1 MNRIKNIIIKYK
13 AYIICIIIIVL
24 SILSIIIQDIDRK
37 NALKVNNKEANQES
51 NKIAV
56 YISGAVK
63 TPGVYYL
70 DKNARVY
77 NLLDICG
84 GIAENADITKLNLA
98 QKLVDEDKIEVPVKI
113 EKNESDSDSEETTV
127 DDENISEE
135 NQLVNINTASETEL
149 TTLNGIG
156 EATAKKII
164 DYREKNGKFDTIEDI
179 MEVPGIGE
187 SKFNNIK
194 ESICVK

>member
-70 DKNARVY
+70 EKNARVY

-98 QKLVDEDKIEVPVKI
+98 QKLVDEDKIEIPVKI
-113 EKNESDSDSEETTV
+113 EKNESDSEDTTI
-127 DDENISEE
+127 DDVNISEE

-156 EATAKKII
+156 DATAKKII
-164 DYREKNGKFDTIEDI
+164 DYRDKNGKFDTIEDI

>member
-113 EKNESDSDSEETTV
+113 EKSENDSEDTTI
-127 DDENISEE
+127 DDVNISEE

-156 EATAKKII
+156 DATAKKII

>member
-70 DKNARVY
+70 EKNARVY
-77 NLLDICG
+77 NILDICG

-98 QKLVDEDKIEVPVKI
+98 QKLVDEDKIEIPVKI
-113 EKNESDSDSEETTV
+113 EKNESDSEDTTI
-127 DDENISEE
+127 DDVNISEE

-156 EATAKKII
+156 DATAKKII
-164 DYREKNGKFDTIEDI
+164 DYRDKNGKFDTIEDI

>member
-1 MNRIKNIIIKYK
+1 MKGIKNIILKYK
-13 AYIICIIIIVL
+13 TYIICILIILL
-24 SILSIIIQDIDRK
+24 SVISIIIQDIDRK
-37 NALKVNNKEANQES
+37 NTLKVNNLEMKNT
-51 NKIAV
+51 NDKIAV

-63 TPGVYYL
+63 SPGVYYL
-70 DKNARVY
+70 NKDSRVF

-84 GIAENADITKLNLA
+84 GIAEDADISKLNLA

-113 EKNESDSDSEETTV
+113 KQEENNSEETNI
-127 DDENISEE
+127 DDEDIEDGNNE
-135 NQLVNINTASETEL
+135 LVNINTASETEL

-156 EATAKKII
+156 QATAKKIV
-164 DYREKNGKFDTIEDI
+164 DYRQKNGRFDTIEDI

-194 ESICVK
+194 DNICVK